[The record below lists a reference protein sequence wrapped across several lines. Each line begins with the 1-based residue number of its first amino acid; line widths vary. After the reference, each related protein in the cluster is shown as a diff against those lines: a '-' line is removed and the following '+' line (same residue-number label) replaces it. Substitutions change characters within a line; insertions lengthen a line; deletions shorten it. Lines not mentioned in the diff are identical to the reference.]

1 MARRAF
7 TLLEL
12 VIAIGIVGLLVAL
25 AINHLLSLRVEAERA
40 ALEQVV
46 GGLRIAVLT
55 KALSLVASARDLE
68 LSQLP
73 ESNPI
78 DYLLEPPTGY
88 LGEFDEPNPK
98 DMPPGSWYFDRN
110 RRLLV
115 YRVRYGDRFCSSLGD
130 PPRARFR
137 VVLVYDDRNRSG
149 AFEAGVDGVGGAR
162 LAPEEP
168 YQWLAEPV
176 TGSH

>member
-1 MARRAF
+1 
-7 TLLEL
+7 L

-25 AINHLLSLRVEAERA
+25 AIHHLLSLRVEAERA
-40 ALEQVV
+40 ALEQVI

-55 KALSLVASARDLE
+55 KALSLVASGRDVE
-68 LSQLP
+68 LSHLP
-73 ESNPI
+73 GSNPI
-78 DYLLEPPTGY
+78 DYLLEPPSGY
-88 LGEFDEPNPK
+88 LGELDDPNLE
-98 DMPPGSWYFDRN
+98 DMPPGSWYFDCN

-115 YRVRYGDRFCSSLGD
+115 YRVRYGDRFASPLGD

-137 VVLVYDDRNRSG
+137 VVLVYDDRNGSG

-168 YQWLAEPV
+168 YEWLAEPA
-176 TGSH
+176 TGSR